1 MPNDLEIAPVTQT
14 LSVLQNEKPIAAAA
28 QWTALQLDP
37 EISASISVIIL
48 ERMARAMRVAV
59 GWSLRLA
66 RWRGASKLG
75 KG

>member
-28 QWTALQLDP
+28 RWTALQLDP

-59 GWSLRLA
+59 G
-66 RWRGASKLG
+66 
-75 KG
+75 